1 VTGENRVDL
10 LDVAG
15 AVGPCQF
22 PLLAPLAL
30 DGTSAGGFLRVI
42 RANALEHAGLTFLAL
57 VGPLLCSA
65 PGVTRLPYRL
75 TPLMTW
81 TLRRDVP
88 AMTCARRMAPL
99 QQMVRRRDETGQRVV
114 GANAYLSLTVPDAGN
129 NLSPQFSNS
138 RILEF
143 SMLLAL
149 AARESLGWGPG
160 LRDLGVLSALLRSSG

>member
-1 VTGENRVDL
+1 MTGENRVDL

-57 VGPLLCSA
+57 VGPLLCYA
-65 PGVTRLPYRL
+65 PEVTRLPYCL

-99 QQMVRRRDETGQRVV
+99 QQMVRRRDETGKRVV

-129 NLSPQFSNS
+129 NVSPQFPL
-138 RILEF
+138 LEF

-149 AARESLGWGPG
+149 AARESLGCRPG
-160 LRDLGVLSALLRSSG
+160 LRDLGVLSAWLRSSG